1 MNRIG
6 SAQRTTQETSLSA
19 NLALDGGDIRLQL
32 GFPFFEHLLHAM
44 AKHGRMGLQ
53 LSGKGDLE
61 VDAHHT
67 VEDVG
72 IVLGQALNEALGE
85 RRGIERMGHDYV
97 PMDEALVR
105 VSVDL
110 GGRAFVIWKGDV
122 EGVYRPTLE
131 LSVLQ
136 GFFWAL
142 AGAARANI
150 HVDVIRGQDYHH
162 VVEAIFKALGRALR
176 EAAKPD
182 GTQNLPSTKGVV
194 G

>member
-1 MNRIG
+1 MKRTG
-6 SAQRTTQETSLSA
+6 TSQRTTQETSLA
-19 NLALDGGDIRLQL
+19 ATWELDGGDIHLQL

-72 IVLGQALNEALGE
+72 IVLGQALGEALGE
-85 RRGIERMGHDYV
+85 RRGIERMGQAHV

-105 VSVDL
+105 VAVDL
-110 GGRAFVIWKGDV
+110 GGRAFVVWSGDI

-131 LSVLQ
+131 LSVLK
-136 GFFWAL
+136 GFLWAL
-142 AGAARANI
+142 AGAAKANI
-150 HVDVIRGQDYHH
+150 HVDVLRGQDYHH
-162 VVEAIFKALGRALR
+162 VVEAAFKALGRALR

-182 GTQNLPSTKGVV
+182 GTHNLPTTKGVL
-194 G
+194 

>member
-1 MNRIG
+1 MKRTG
-6 SAQRTTQETSLSA
+6 TSQRTTQETSLQA
-19 NLALDGGDIRLQL
+19 TWALDGGDISLQL

-61 VDAHHT
+61 VDSHHT
-67 VEDVG
+67 IEDVG

-85 RRGIERMGHDYV
+85 RRGIERMGHSYA

-105 VSVDL
+105 VCVDL
-110 GGRAFVIWKGDV
+110 GGRAFVIWNGEV
-122 EGVYRPTLE
+122 EGVYRPTIE

-136 GFFWAL
+136 GFLWAL
-142 AGAARANI
+142 AGAAKANI

-162 VVEAIFKALGRALR
+162 VVEALFKALGRALR
-176 EAAKPD
+176 EAAQPD
-182 GTQNLPSTKGVV
+182 GTQNLPSTKGVL

>member
-1 MNRIG
+1 MKRIG
-6 SAQRTTQETSLSA
+6 TAQRTTQETSLA
-19 NLALDGGDIRLQL
+19 ATWALDGGDIRLQL
-32 GFPFFEHLLHAM
+32 GFPFFEHLLHSM

-72 IVLGQALNEALGE
+72 MVLGEALREALGE

-110 GGRAFVIWKGDV
+110 GGRAFVVWSGDV
-122 EGVYRPTLE
+122 EGVYRPTIE
-131 LSVLQ
+131 LSVLK
-136 GFFWAL
+136 GFLWAL
-142 AGAARANI
+142 AGAAKANI

-162 VVEAIFKALGRALR
+162 VVEATFKALGRALR
-176 EAAKPD
+176 VATKPD
-182 GTQNLPSTKGVV
+182 GTQNLPSTKGVL
-194 G
+194 

>member
-1 MNRIG
+1 VG
-6 SAQRTTQETSLSA
+6 L
-19 NLALDGGDIRLQL
+19 
-32 GFPFFEHLLHAM
+32 PFFEHLLHAM

-72 IVLGQALNEALGE
+72 MVLGQALEEALGE
-85 RRGIERMGHDYV
+85 RRGIERMGQAYV

-105 VSVDL
+105 VAVDL
-110 GGRAFVIWKGDV
+110 GGRAFVVWSGDI
-122 EGVYRPTLE
+122 EGVYKPTLE
-131 LSVLQ
+131 LSVLK
-136 GFFWAL
+136 GFLWAL
-142 AGAARANI
+142 AGAAKANI

-162 VVEAIFKALGRALR
+162 VVEATFKALGRALR

-182 GTQNLPSTKGVV
+182 GTQSLPSTKGVL